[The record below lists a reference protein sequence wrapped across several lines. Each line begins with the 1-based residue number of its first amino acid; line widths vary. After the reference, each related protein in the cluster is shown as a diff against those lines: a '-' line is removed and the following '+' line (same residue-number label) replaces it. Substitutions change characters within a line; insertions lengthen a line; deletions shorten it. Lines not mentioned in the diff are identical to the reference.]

1 MAETV
6 SQSSCP
12 KGANAY
18 VLREGDTLA
27 GIAARYGVTEKD
39 IRRINP
45 GISASPAP
53 GETICVPSLRCPE
66 GTLYVVHR
74 GDTFTSIAK
83 AFGITVAQL
92 SAANPFVDPDVIA
105 IGQVICVPVREEE
118 EEQPTPDTPPT
129 QPPQQENAGDII
141 INNTNNISVCIQNV
155 VQYEVQ
161 PGESYADLL
170 IRTGL
175 SYLLFKLFNPHL
187 LPGNLVVGQ
196 KYFAPKDD
204 LCCAP
209 VSAGRSYL
217 LQPGENLTSAAQA
230 LGVSVGTLLRSNPR
244 LSPAD
249 FIEGTS
255 VRY

>member
-6 SQSSCP
+6 SQSACP

-27 GIAARYGVTEKD
+27 SVAARYGVTEED

-45 GISASPAP
+45 GISAAPAP

-105 IGQVICVPVREEE
+105 IGQVICVPVREEKPE
-118 EEQPTPDTPPT
+118 PEPEPEKPVEPEKPETG
-129 QPPQQENAGDII
+129 ADIV

-155 VQYEVQ
+155 VQYEVR

-187 LPGNLVVGQ
+187 LPGNLLVGQ

-217 LQPGENLTSAAQA
+217 LQSGENLQTAAQA
-230 LGVSVGTLLRSNPR
+230 LGVSVGALLRSNPH

-249 FIEGTS
+249 FVEGTS

>member
-1 MAETV
+1 MAETA

-27 GIAARYGVTEKD
+27 AVAARYGVTEED

-45 GISASPAP
+45 GIAAAPTP

-66 GTLYVVHR
+66 GALYVVHR

-83 AFGITVAQL
+83 AYGITVAQL

-105 IGQVICVPVREEE
+105 IGQVICIPVREEE
-118 EEQPTPDTPPT
+118 EQPPVPDTPPA
-129 QPPQQENAGDII
+129 QPPQEDSGGDIT
-141 INNTNNISVCIQNV
+141 INNTNNISVCIQNI

-175 SYLLFKLFNPHL
+175 SYLLFKLLNPHL
-187 LPGNLVVGQ
+187 LPGNLLVGQ

-217 LQPGENLTSAAQA
+217 MQAGDNLQSAAQA
-230 LGVSVGTLLRSNPR
+230 LGVSAGALLRSNPH
-244 LSPAD
+244 LAPAD
-249 FIEGTS
+249 FTEGTS